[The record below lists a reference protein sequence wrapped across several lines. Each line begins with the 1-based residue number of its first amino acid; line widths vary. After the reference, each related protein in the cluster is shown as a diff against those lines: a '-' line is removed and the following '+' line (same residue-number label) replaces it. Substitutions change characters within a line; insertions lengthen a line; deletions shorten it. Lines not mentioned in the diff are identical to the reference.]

1 MVENLVQA
9 FLMVEWFRLSVS
21 LDSNWSEIVHC
32 AVFMADGI
40 PVFQYTKVRRLFWG
54 YKNGNVDSQFVS
66 YLVPRLKYL
75 IIVLVSVFFS
85 FGSQGLRFVQLCRK
99 FVQYKENK
107 NLRERKST
115 LTLSRI

>member
-40 PVFQYTKVRRLFWG
+40 PVFQYAKVLRLSWG
-54 YKNGNVDSQFVS
+54 SENGNFDS
-66 YLVPRLKYL
+66 
-75 IIVLVSVFFS
+75 
-85 FGSQGLRFVQLCRK
+85 
-99 FVQYKENK
+99 
-107 NLRERKST
+107 
-115 LTLSRI
+115 